1 MIGVIQ
7 VMGVCVSDG
16 SDRDDVSDRGDG
28 GNRSDIGGRGGGS
41 NASDFSDVKWY
52 KT

>member
-1 MIGVIQ
+1 MIGV
-7 VMGVCVSDG
+7 GDES
-16 SDRDDVSDRGDG
+16 DVSDRGDG